1 MKKTIILLAFTMVC
15 LNLSFGQNPSN
26 PLGISFKTLLM
37 DYQSQNGGSF
47 SSFRQYDPGFEIGFH
62 KSINDKLNL
71 VIPLKFGIVTS
82 HDSINDIESGVVS
95 QDRRRFHKFVA
106 GIDAQVQYQFYKPS
120 YKVIPYILAG
130 IGAVSESEGDFNL
143 QAPIGLGVNFKV
155 SSDAYVNIQS
165 EYRYSFTEDR
175 NNLHH
180 GLGFVYLFGGTKSAA
195 DEEEDKMKGEDSD
208 GDGIIDDL
216 DLCPNA
222 AGPKELNGC
231 PDRDGD
237 GIADFQDVCPDIA
250 GLKDFRGCPDSDNDG
265 ISDNDD
271 ECPNLAGLASN
282 NGCPG
287 NDRDKD
293 GVEDSKDRCPDLPG
307 DQPDGCPSNDTDLDG
322 VPNDIDKCPDEAGS
336 VAAEGCP
343 DADGDGV
350 PDAEDKCPTSPGS
363 KVYDGCPDT
372 DGDGIDDSRDKCPNS
387 AGPVST
393 GGCPEIAQADREV
406 LELAMRAVQFDT
418 GKATLKSES
427 FDILSQI
434 AAILKRYPDYN
445 LTISGHTDNTGTA
458 SANQRLSERRATACY
473 DFLSRQGIQTAR
485 MNYAGFGESRP
496 ISDNNTLRGRALNR
510 RVEFNMVPR

>member
-1 MKKTIILLAFTMVC
+1 MKRTIFLLLTIALMC
-15 LNLSFGQNPSN
+15 LGEVQAQNPDY
-26 PLGISFKTLLM
+26 PIGISFRALLM

-47 SSFRQYDPGFEIGFH
+47 SSFRQYDTGFEIGVR
-62 KSINDKLNL
+62 KKMNDNISL
-71 VIPLKFGIVTS
+71 VVPLRFGIVTS
-82 HDSINDIESGVVS
+82 HDSINDLGENVVVR
-95 QDRRRFHKFVA
+95 DRRRFHKIVA
-106 GIDAQVQYQFYKPS
+106 GIDAQVHYQFYKPT
-120 YKVIPYILAG
+120 YKVIPYLIAG
-130 IGAVSESEGDFNL
+130 IGAVYESEGEFNL
-143 QAPIGLGVNFKV
+143 QAPIGLGFNFKV
-155 SSDAYVNIQS
+155 ADNMFINLQS
-165 EYRYSFTEDR
+165 EYRYSFSESR

-180 GLGFVYLFGGTKSAA
+180 GLGFVYLFGGKEVAKK
-195 DEEEDKMKGEDSD
+195 EEMMKDDSD

-271 ECPNLAGLASN
+271 ECPNLAGIASN

-287 NDRDKD
+287 NDRDQD

-307 DQPDGCPSNDTDLDG
+307 DRPDGCPSNDNDLDG
-322 VPNDIDKCPDEAGS
+322 VPNDVDRCPEDAGS

-350 PDAEDKCPTSPGS
+350 ADFEDKCPTSPGS
-363 KVYDGCPDT
+363 KVYGGCPDS
-372 DGDGIDDSRDKCPNS
+372 DGDGIDDSRDRCPNS

-393 GGCPEIAQADREV
+393 GGCPEISRADREV

-418 GKATLKSES
+418 GKAILKSES
-427 FDILSQI
+427 FDILTQI

-445 LTISGHTDNTGTA
+445 LSVSGHTDNTGSAT
-458 SANQRLSERRATACY
+458 ANQSLSERRAKACY
-473 DFLSRQGIQTAR
+473 DFLASQGIPKSR
-485 MNYAGFGESRP
+485 MNYAGYGESRP

-510 RVEFNMVPR
+510 RVEFNMIPR